1 MVSDKQKLKSDKQK
15 LKSVSNYKLLNNS
28 DVKTMDVDEYF
39 KTTNSF
45 NGTDTIVLKNNN
57 TKEIYFLNGNIALNF
72 MERERMAA
80 TSGKSLKEYNF
91 TIVFFDGESEFK
103 DEDGNPKSYKGIR
116 GIRLGSRLP
125 DDVIAQRI
133 FDF

>member
-1 MVSDKQKLKSDKQK
+1 MVSDKQK

-72 MERERMAA
+72 MERERIAE

-91 TIVFFDGESEFK
+91 TIVFFDGESEFEDK
-103 DEDGNPKSYKGIR
+103 DGNPKSYKGIR

>member
-1 MVSDKQKLKSDKQK
+1 MVSDKQK

-72 MERERMAA
+72 MERERMAE

>member
-1 MVSDKQKLKSDKQK
+1 MVSDKQK

-72 MERERMAA
+72 MERERMAE

-91 TIVFFDGESEFK
+91 TIIFFEGESEFEDK
-103 DEDGNPKSYKGIR
+103 DGNPKSYKGIR

>member
-1 MVSDKQKLKSDKQK
+1 MVSDKKK

-72 MERERMAA
+72 MERERIAE

-91 TIVFFDGESEFK
+91 TIVFFDGESEFEDK
-103 DEDGNPKSYKGIR
+103 DGNPKSYKGIR

>member
-72 MERERMAA
+72 MERERMAE

-91 TIVFFDGESEFK
+91 TIVFFDGESEFT

>member
-15 LKSVSNYKLLNNS
+15 LKSVSDYKLLNNS

-72 MERERMAA
+72 MERERMAE

-91 TIVFFDGESEFK
+91 TIVFFDGESEFT

>member
-1 MVSDKQKLKSDKQK
+1 MVSDKQK

-72 MERERMAA
+72 MERERIAE

>member
-1 MVSDKQKLKSDKQK
+1 MVSHNPDREKLKA
-15 LKSVSNYKLLNNS
+15 VSNYKLLNNS
-28 DVKTMDVDEYF
+28 DVKSMEVDEYF

-72 MERERMAA
+72 IERERMAEA
-80 TSGKSLKEYNF
+80 SGKSLKEYNF